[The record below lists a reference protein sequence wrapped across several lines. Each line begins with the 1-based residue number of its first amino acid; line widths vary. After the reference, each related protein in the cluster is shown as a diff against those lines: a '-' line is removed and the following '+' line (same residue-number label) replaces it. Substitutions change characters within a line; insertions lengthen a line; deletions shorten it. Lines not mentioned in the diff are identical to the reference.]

1 MHFAMQPDPVD
12 YGEWKSGVNTA
23 GTLSAV
29 NGFIGKLG
37 MAIASSLGAALLAFG
52 GFDADLAVQTATAQN
67 YIAAM
72 YIRYSDV
79 MNVASMI
86 TMSFYN
92 LDKIYPNIIKE
103 LDERRKV
110 SCQK

>member
-1 MHFAMQPDPVD
+1 
-12 YGEWKSGVNTA
+12 
-23 GTLSAV
+23 
-29 NGFIGKLG
+29 
-37 MAIASSLGAALLAFG
+37 
-52 GFDADLAVQTATAQN
+52 
-67 YIAAM
+67 
-72 YIRYSDV
+72 